1 MRLIVGQYDPT
12 KWTRTLPASTA
23 RNPHQGD
30 PRSAS
35 LLVAQG
41 VLQALEEGRLSPGQR
56 LVEADMAIR
65 FGVGRNA
72 VREGLQR
79 LASEG
84 VVEISRH
91 KGAIIRELSPEQA
104 LMTLELTELL
114 IGLAARTAAREIG
127 APGAASAVEHA
138 LERLASA
145 LAADDRRAFLRARN
159 GFFGALL
166 TASRNHELQ
175 RVTPTVQLHVLR
187 AQYHLSSAYTRLHE
201 DLAAIGK
208 AVLAGDAQGAED
220 LAHAHVR
227 RIREALQREQDG

>member
-1 MRLIVGQYDPT
+1 MVVR
-12 KWTRTLPASTA
+12 
-23 RNPHQGD
+23 
-30 PRSAS
+30 
-35 LLVAQG
+35 G
-41 VLQALEEGRLSPGQR
+41 VLQALEDGRLTPGQR

-84 VVEISRH
+84 VVEVSRH

-114 IGLAARTAAREIG
+114 IGLAARSAARRIG
-127 APGAASAVEHA
+127 APGAASAIEQA
-138 LERLASA
+138 LERLAA
-145 LAADDRRAFLRARN
+145 AVAADDLRAFLRARN
-159 GFFGALL
+159 GFFGALV
-166 TASRNHELQ
+166 AGSDNQELQ
-175 RVTPTVQLHVLR
+175 RVSPAVQLHVLR
-187 AQYHLSSAYTRLHE
+187 AQYHLSGAYRRLHE
-201 DLAAIGK
+201 DLSRIGK

-227 RIREALQREQDG
+227 RVREALQRELEPKEEFDGGL